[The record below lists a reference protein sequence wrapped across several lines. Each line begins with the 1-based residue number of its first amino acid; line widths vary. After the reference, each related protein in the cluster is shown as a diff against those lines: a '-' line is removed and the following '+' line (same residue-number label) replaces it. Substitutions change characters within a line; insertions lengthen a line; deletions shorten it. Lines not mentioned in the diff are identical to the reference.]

1 GVRAVGEGVAGR
13 GPAHVGGV
21 RGVAGQGCGPAVMA
35 RRGRWRVGWGG
46 SRVGEVG
53 GNVVRTF
60 SPAVRSIG
68 LSSPKPLTW
77 VNTDGEGG
85 EGCPAHRDVASVTSG
100 GASRGRSG
108 RWGPG
113 RSWSEGSSCPEGGNA
128 GAET

>member
-1 GVRAVGEGVAGR
+1 GGRRRGRGGGGGAGRPGAGGRGAGVRSGSGGKEGE
-13 GPAHVGGV
+13 
-21 RGVAGQGCGPAVMA
+21 
-35 RRGRWRVGWGG
+35 RWRVGWQG